1 MPAESVAGGRENRG
15 GGCGGV
21 KDDGRE
27 RRSYRPG
34 VPPRGRSRGE
44 RGVALLVVLAA
55 IALLTISVMDFTY
68 AGQVGY
74 RRTAHWLKARQAQM
88 LADSGV
94 RLAATLLSIDSRVK
108 SAIATIGETQGRD
121 TTATTALTD
130 FWAGICSRESEPACP
145 QNPLSFVCELDIGDG
160 MLAVRIEDE
169 GGRFNINSLNEFQD
183 CEGSVGQ
190 WHHDML
196 GNLLLGGGVDPA
208 LRGAIVDWID
218 RDERPYRCGAP
229 GAEAAE
235 YAARDFAYGPR
246 NRPISGLREL
256 ALIDGIDAAQLSRLR
271 RGATALPLPEER
283 DQRRSAG
290 SININTASDATLAA
304 LAASGEGGLQPFL
317 TRIRNERCVA
327 PFTEADIDSRLGAIL
342 GDNGRAAALAKRLA
356 VSSNWFRVRATG
368 RLDDVEQS
376 AEALLQR
383 TDGSVVFA
391 SYLPRRG
398 PNIAGLN
405 WDAVLPV
412 ATMAGLSLSEG
423 GGF

>member
-1 MPAESVAGGRENRG
+1 MPAELMTRREARFPG
-15 GGCGGV
+15 
-21 KDDGRE
+21 KRRSRE
-27 RRSYRPG
+27 RSGSAQRR
-34 VPPRGRSRGE
+34 E

-55 IALLTISVMDFTY
+55 IALLTISIMDFTY

-94 RLAATLLSIDSRVK
+94 RLASTLLSMDSRVK
-108 SAIATIGETQGRD
+108 SAIASIGETRSAD
-121 TTATTALTD
+121 TTALTD

-145 QNPLSFVCELDIGDG
+145 QNPLSFVCELDLGDG

-183 CEGSVGQ
+183 CEGSVAQ

-196 GNLLLGGGVDPA
+196 GNLLLAGGVDPT

-235 YAARDFAYGPR
+235 YAARDFDYGPR
-246 NRPISGLREL
+246 NRPILGLREL
-256 ALIDGIDAAQLSRLR
+256 ALIDGIDAAQLARLR
-271 RGATALPLPEER
+271 RGATALPLPEDR

-290 SININTASDATLAA
+290 SININPAGDATLAA
-304 LAASGEGGLQPFL
+304 LAASGEAGLQPFL
-317 TRIRNERCVA
+317 TRIKNERCID
-327 PFTEADIDSRLGAIL
+327 PFTEADLDSRLTAML
-342 GDNGRAAALAKRLA
+342 GDNGQAAALGKRLA
-356 VSSNWFRVRATG
+356 VSSDWFTVRATG
-368 RLDDVEQS
+368 RVDDVEQS
-376 AEALLQR
+376 AEALLLR
-383 TDGSVVFA
+383 TDGSFALA

-398 PNIAGLN
+398 PNIEGLN
-405 WDAVLPV
+405 WDAALPV